1 MKECRTGSRELVPA
15 DIGRL
20 AIFPMFVGSKPQ
32 APRHV
37 PADYAKWAKIAFWM
51 SLSRLAVQD

>member
-20 AIFPMFVGSKPQ
+20 RSSLCLWGASRKLLDMFPLIMRSGKDRILD
-32 APRHV
+32 A
-37 PADYAKWAKIAFWM
+37 
-51 SLSRLAVQD
+51 LSRLAVQD